1 MTLELLPPK
10 QSVIGFPVTAVPF
23 DSQIELILKWA
34 KRRISKVVCVANV
47 HMLMEAHRNPKF
59 AAVLSNADLVT
70 PDGMPLVWL
79 MNLLGGWQQNR
90 VAGMDILLALCHQVS
105 AKKISVFFVGSE
117 RETLDRI
124 KARLQQ
130 DFPHLQIAGMEPLPF
145 RPLNSKEDAD
155 IIEKINSSKAGI
167 VFVSLGCPKQEIW
180 MSEHQGKINTVM
192 LGLGGVF
199 PVYAGLHKWAPLWVR
214 KLGLEWLYRLAQE
227 PRRLWKRY
235 YQTIP
240 PFLYLALKQLIMVRP
255 CSLGEDCLKKSTKA
269 SKINPSMVK
278 NQTATVQNQ
287 SISNHQ
293 N

>member
-23 DSQIELILKWA
+23 DYQIELILKWA
-34 KRRISKVVCVANV
+34 KRRLSKVVCVANV
-47 HMLMEAHRNPKF
+47 HMLMEAHRNPQF

-79 MNLLGGWQQNR
+79 MNLLGVWRQNR

-105 AKKISVFFVGSE
+105 VKKISVFFVGSE
-117 RETLDRI
+117 RETLDRMRV
-124 KARLQQ
+124 RLQQ
-130 DFPHLQIAGMEPLPF
+130 EFPQLQIAGMEPLPF
-145 RPLNSKEDAD
+145 RPLNSEEDAD
-155 IIEKINSSKAGI
+155 IIEKINSSEAGI

-214 KLGLEWLYRLAQE
+214 KLGLEWLYRLVQE

-240 PFLYLALKQLIMVRP
+240 PFLYLALKQLVTVRP
-255 CSLGEDCLKKSTKA
+255 CSLGKDPFKETTKT
-269 SKINPSMVK
+269 SKIKSSVPQNP
-278 NQTATVQNQ
+278 A
-287 SISNHQ
+287 ISNHQ
-293 N
+293 S

>member
-1 MTLELLPPK
+1 MTPELLPSK
-10 QSVIGFPVTAVPF
+10 QSVIGIPVTAVPF
-23 DSQIELILKWA
+23 DHQIELILKWA

-47 HMLMEAHRNPKF
+47 HMLMEAHRNPQF

-79 MNLLGGWQQNR
+79 MNLLGVWRQNR

-117 RETLDRI
+117 RETLDRM

-130 DFPHLQIAGMEPLPF
+130 EFPQLQIVGMEPLPF
-145 RPLNSKEDAD
+145 RPLNSDEDAG
-155 IIEKINSSKAGI
+155 IIERINSSEAGI

-199 PVYAGLHKWAPLWVR
+199 PIYAGLYKWAPLWVR

-227 PRRLWKRY
+227 PRRLWRRY

-240 PFLYLALKQLIMVRP
+240 PFLYLALKQLIMLRP
-255 CSLGEDCLKKSTKA
+255 CSLGQDPLKDAKIPKVKSSA
-269 SKINPSMVK
+269 AQS
-278 NQTATVQNQ
+278 QTV
-287 SISNHQ
+287 SNHQ

>member
-23 DSQIELILKWA
+23 DHQIELILKWA
-34 KRRISKVVCVANV
+34 KRRMSKVVCVANV

-59 AAVLSNADLVT
+59 AAVLSTADLVT

-79 MNLLGGWQQNR
+79 MNLLGGWRQNR

-117 RETLDRI
+117 QETLDRM
-124 KARLQQ
+124 KVRLQQ
-130 DFPHLQIAGMEPLPF
+130 EFPQLQIAGMEPLPF

-155 IIEKINSSKAGI
+155 IVEKINNSEAGI

-180 MSEHQGKINTVM
+180 MNEHQGKINTVM

-199 PVYAGLHKWAPLWVR
+199 PIYAGLHKWAPLWVR

-240 PFLYLALKQLIMVRP
+240 PFLYLALKQLIIVRH
-255 CSLGEDCLKKSTKA
+255 CNLDKDSLKKSAKP
-269 SKINPSMVK
+269 SKVNSSMVQK
-278 NQTATVQNQ
+278 KA
-287 SISNHQ
+287 ISNHQ

>member
-23 DSQIELILKWA
+23 DHQIELILKWA
-34 KRRISKVVCVANV
+34 KRRISKVVCLANV
-47 HMLMEAHRNPKF
+47 HMLMEAHRNPQF
-59 AAVLSNADLVT
+59 AAVLSSADLVT

-79 MNLLGGWQQNR
+79 MNLLGVWRQNR

-105 AKKISVFFVGSE
+105 AKRISVFFVGSE
-117 RETLDRI
+117 RETLDRM

-130 DFPHLQIAGMEPLPF
+130 EFPQLQIVGMEPLPF
-145 RPLNSKEDAD
+145 RPLDSEEDAD
-155 IIEKINSSKAGI
+155 IIEKINSSEAGI

-180 MSEHQGKINTVM
+180 MSEHYGKINTVM

-214 KLGLEWLYRLAQE
+214 KLGLEWLYRLVQE

-240 PFLYLALKQLIMVRP
+240 PFVYLALKQLIMVRP
-255 CSLGEDCLKKSTKA
+255 CGLGKAPLKDAKTSNVKS
-269 SKINPSMVK
+269 SVP
-278 NQTATVQNQ
+278 QNQ
-287 SISNHQ
+287 AISNHQ
-293 N
+293 S